1 MILGDP
7 WFLVLLLPLIVLVG
21 WRARRPR
28 PAIDGG
34 SQLLFGSLPRTWRT
48 RLAWLPGT
56 LAVLAAVLIVGSL
69 ARPLRGREESRV
81 YTEGIDI
88 QLVVDTS
95 SSMLEDGLERGVT
108 NLDVVKQV
116 VAEFVSGRKD
126 DRIGL
131 ISFASWPRTECPL
144 TLDMPGLLAR
154 IEAVECVRRTSEE
167 DGTAI
172 GVALGQ
178 AASKLKDSDATSK
191 VVVLLTDGE
200 ENQFTV
206 DPMEAAALC
215 KDLGVRVYTIGA
227 GYRTRSSIFGA
238 QTERP
243 LNTQLLQAIAD
254 ITGGRFYRARDAGS
268 LAQVYDEIDALER
281 TRREDVRYT
290 DYEDLYIWL
299 LLPAAALLAAELLLR
314 RTVFL
319 EFAS

>member
-7 WFLVLLLPLIVLVG
+7 WFLALLLPLLALIA
-21 WRARRPR
+21 WHKRRPR
-28 PAIDGG
+28 PAVDGG
-34 SQLLFGSLPRTWRT
+34 SRLLLGELPRTLRA
-48 RLAWLPGT
+48 RLSWLPGA
-56 LAVLAAVLIVGSL
+56 LLVVSAVLIVGAL
-69 ARPLRGREESRV
+69 ARPLKGREESRV

-108 NLDVVKQV
+108 NLDVVKEV
-116 VAEFVSGRKD
+116 VAEFVSGRED

-144 TLDMPGLLAR
+144 TLDMDGLMRR
-154 IEAVECVRRTSEE
+154 IEAVECVRRNSEE

-178 AASKLKDSDATSK
+178 AAAKLKDSDATSK

-200 ENQFTV
+200 ENQYTV

-227 GYRTRSSIFGA
+227 GRRTVSIFGR
-238 QTERP
+238 QQERP
-243 LNTQLLQAIAD
+243 LDTQPLEAMAEL
-254 ITGGRFYRARDAGS
+254 TGGKFFRAEDAGS
-268 LAQVYDEIDALER
+268 LAVVYDEIDQLER

-290 DYEDLYIWL
+290 DYEDLYLWL
-299 LLPAAALLAAELLLR
+299 LLPATALLALEVLLR

>member
-1 MILGDP
+1 MTLGDP
-7 WFLVLLLPLIVLVG
+7 WFLALLLPLLALVV
-21 WRARRPR
+21 WRCSRPR

-34 SQLLFGSLPRTWRT
+34 SRLLHGELPRTWRT
-48 RLAWLPGT
+48 RLAWLPGV
-56 LAVLAAVLIVGSL
+56 LAVLSAVLIVGAL
-69 ARPLRGREESRV
+69 ARPLQGREESIV
-81 YTEGIDI
+81 YTEGVDI

-108 NLDVVKQV
+108 NLNVVKAV
-116 VAEFVSGRKD
+116 VAEFVGSRED

-144 TLDMPGLLAR
+144 TLDMQGLLQR
-154 IEAVECVRRTSEE
+154 IEAVECVRRNSEE

-178 AASKLKDSDATSK
+178 AARKLKDSDATSK

-200 ENQFTV
+200 ENRFTV

-227 GYRTRSSIFGA
+227 GRKLARGFGR
-238 QTERP
+238 QIEKP
-243 LNTQLLQAIAD
+243 MNTQLLEAIASA
-254 ITGGRFYRARDAGS
+254 TGGRFFRARDAGS
-268 LAQVYDEIDALER
+268 LAAVYDEIDNLER

-290 DYEDLYIWL
+290 DYEDLYTWL
-299 LLPAAALLAAELLLR
+299 LLPAAALLALELLLR